1 MNLSEVPLIF
11 HLSGKLCGAGIGS
24 IVTGTSEA
32 SLENPRLSS
41 LPSGCPGRNSNHWI
55 LPVFSL
61 FLRLRIIRIVY
72 TQIFNIDR
80 IIGYIRVSPYIRI
93 SAWTANSV
101 SSSTIGRRRQRQYFA
116 LKPNLSGMNG
126 KRSAEISLKIYCC
139 FVVSWAAALDIHT
152 CELVTRP

>member
-1 MNLSEVPLIF
+1 MWRSKFYSFALCTSSPICQEIVGSAVFKELIKATLDFLSMNLSEVPLIF

-72 TQIFNIDR
+72 TQIFNKDR
-80 IIGYIRVSPYIRI
+80 IIEYIRVSPYIRI
-93 SAWTANSV
+93 SA
-101 SSSTIGRRRQRQYFA
+101 
-116 LKPNLSGMNG
+116 
-126 KRSAEISLKIYCC
+126 
-139 FVVSWAAALDIHT
+139 
-152 CELVTRP
+152 